1 MQKSPSSLVH
11 KIAPLVAS
19 TRGPHPALVLVH
31 GRGTNED
38 DLLGL
43 VPYLDPRF
51 LVVSVRAPLP
61 FSGGGYTWYSLATVG
76 EPEREEFLE
85 SHARFGLFLEEMR
98 SSYPVD
104 PKRVYLLGFSM
115 GSVMSLALALSR
127 PSEIRG
133 VVAHSGY
140 LPEHPALDFQW
151 ERLGGCRFY
160 VAHGTLDPVIPI
172 RFGRRAQA
180 LLTEQG
186 ADLTYRE
193 YPIGHAVS
201 EESINDIARWL
212 TESLDG
218 RSGS

>member
-1 MQKSPSSLVH
+1 MAASSP
-11 KIAPLVAS
+11 
-19 TRGPHPALVLVH
+19 GPHPALVLVH

-61 FSGGGYTWYSLATVG
+61 YSGGYTWYNLAAVG
-76 EPEREEFLE
+76 EPEPDEFLE
-85 SHARFGLFLEEMR
+85 SHARFGQFLDEMR

-104 PKRVYLLGFSM
+104 PESIFLLGFSM
-115 GSVMSLALALSR
+115 GSVMSLALALCR
-127 PSEIRG
+127 PSEFRG

-140 LPEHPALDFQW
+140 LPEHSALDFKW

-180 LLTEQG
+180 LLKEQG

-193 YPIGHAVS
+193 YPIGHTVS
-201 EESINDIARWL
+201 EESISDIAWWL
-212 TESLDG
+212 TENLDD

>member
-1 MQKSPSSLVH
+1 MQKTPTALVH
-11 KIAPLVAS
+11 TVAPPAAS

-31 GRGTNED
+31 GRGTTED

-51 LVVSVRAPLP
+51 LVVSVRAPLR
-61 FSGGGYTWYSLATVG
+61 FASGGYTWYNLATVG
-76 EPEREEFLE
+76 EPEPEEFLE
-85 SHARFGLFLEEMR
+85 SHARFGRFLEEMR
-98 SSYPVD
+98 TAYPVD
-104 PKRVYLLGFSM
+104 PQHIFLLGFSM

-140 LPEHPALDFQW
+140 LPEHSALHFQW
-151 ERLGGCRFY
+151 ESLGGCNFY

-172 RFGRRAQA
+172 RFGRRAKTI
-180 LLTEQG
+180 LMERG

-193 YPIGHAVS
+193 YPIGHTVS
-201 EESINDIARWL
+201 EESIGDIARWL
-212 TESLDG
+212 TENLDD
-218 RSGS
+218 RSRS